1 MSKTPDNAA
10 ALEIVRLRSVSS
22 DIDEQI
28 IHLRNVQS
36 KNSEIIGALD
46 LTAQWIEDEPT
57 GVHPE
62 LGEPVGDGS

>member
-1 MSKTPDNAA
+1 MSKTPVNAA
-10 ALEIVRLRSVSS
+10 AIEIDRLRSISS

-28 IHLRNVQS
+28 IQLRNVQS

-46 LTAQWIEDEPT
+46 LTAKWIEEEPT

>member
-1 MSKTPDNAA
+1 MSKTPVNAA
-10 ALEIVRLRSVSS
+10 AIEIDRLRSINS

-28 IHLRNVQS
+28 IQLRNVQS

-46 LTAQWIEDEPT
+46 LTAQWIEEEPS

>member
-1 MSKTPDNAA
+1 MALIPASAA
-10 ALEIVRLRSVSS
+10 AQEIVRLRSINS

-28 IHLRNVQS
+28 IQLRNVQS
-36 KNSEIIGALD
+36 KNSEIMGALD
-46 LTAQWIEDEPT
+46 LTAQWIEEEPT

>member
-1 MSKTPDNAA
+1 MSKTPVNAA

-28 IHLRNVQS
+28 AQLRSVQS

-46 LTAQWIEDEPT
+46 LTAQWFEEPPT
-57 GVHPE
+57 NVHPE
-62 LGEPVGDGS
+62 LGPPVSDGS